1 MLKRPK
7 LLLAVILLLGGAG
20 GALAQ
25 AVVQQYGTVTAGH
38 LAMFLSNGRV
48 VDAGGS
54 QGAGMAPANSALAG
68 TRPTGLGIVNSGLG
82 QCQFSSYAT
91 GSYYNTLCSGFDASG
106 NPSVQA
112 GRVGSGTALPLSLPN
127 TVPQLARVTVAEL
140 LALTCNSGAEGTMY
154 AVTDSNTATF
164 NATIASSGAN
174 RVIGYCNASNWVV
187 H

>member
-127 TVPQLARVTVAEL
+127 AARLFSTFFRAPARDVLNWSPILRWVRGNPAGQLR
-140 LALTCNSGAEGTMY
+140 G
-154 AVTDSNTATF
+154 
-164 NATIASSGAN
+164 
-174 RVIGYCNASNWVV
+174 
-187 H
+187 